1 MSTLVTGSRSID
13 TPLVV
18 ARAINDCPWDV
29 EHIIHG
35 DADGVDSMVSTYATR
50 MRMQETSNPI
60 PDWVWAQIGASAG
73 PMRNE
78 YMVEEADRVVAI
90 WDGESDGT
98 KDAMQQAASAGLP
111 IYKVV
116 CSVGSQCNEWSIDR
130 SELIEGDQS
139 SLGDFAR

>member
-1 MSTLVTGSRSID
+1 VSTLVTGSRSID

-18 ARAINDCPWDV
+18 ARAITDCPWDV
-29 EHIIHG
+29 QHIIHG
-35 DADGVDSMVSTYATR
+35 DADGVDSMASTYATR
-50 MRMQETSNPI
+50 MRIQETLSPI
-60 PDWVWAQIGASAG
+60 PDWVWAQVGPSAG

-78 YMVEEADRVVAI
+78 YMVEQADRVVAI
-90 WDGESDGT
+90 WDGASDGT

-116 CSVGSQCNEWSIDR
+116 CSVGSRGNEWTIDR